1 MTPRQPSDD
10 RALRIAAL
18 AVGVAAA
25 LPIGYLVWRTFE
37 YGFSASVDV
46 ATSGRTLGL
55 LWSTLKLAVAVTAS
69 SVVIA
74 VPIAWLTV
82 RTNLPGRQVWSI
94 VTVLPLAIPTYVGS
108 WAFIGALGP
117 RGMFASLLGIE
128 SIPSIYGFGG
138 HGQASRSS
146 PTRMS
151 FSRFA
156 PLGCVSTP
164 ASKRQAEC
172 SGDHRGTHFSRL
184 SGHNFDQP

>member
-82 RTNLPGRQVWSI
+82 RTNLPGRQVWSC
-94 VTVLPLAIPTYVGS
+94 
-108 WAFIGALGP
+108 
-117 RGMFASLLGIE
+117 LLYTSDAADE
-128 SIPSIYGFGG
+128 
-138 HGQASRSS
+138 
-146 PTRMS
+146 
-151 FSRFA
+151 
-156 PLGCVSTP
+156 
-164 ASKRQAEC
+164 
-172 SGDHRGTHFSRL
+172 
-184 SGHNFDQP
+184 

>member
-1 MTPRQPSDD
+1 MTARRPSDD

-25 LPIGYLVWRTFE
+25 LPIGYLVFRTFE
-37 YGFSASVDV
+37 YGFSASVDT

-55 LWSTLKLAVAVTAS
+55 LWSTLKLAVAVTVS
-69 SVVIA
+69 SVIIA

-117 RGMFASLLGIE
+117 RGMFANLLGIE
-128 SIPSIYGFGG
+128 SVPSIYGFWGAW
-138 HGQASRSS
+138 ASLTIFSYPYILLTVRSAL
-146 PTRMS
+146 M
-151 FSRFA
+151 
-156 PLGCVSTP
+156 
-164 ASKRQAEC
+164 
-172 SGDHRGTHFSRL
+172 RL
-184 SGHNFDQP
+184 DP